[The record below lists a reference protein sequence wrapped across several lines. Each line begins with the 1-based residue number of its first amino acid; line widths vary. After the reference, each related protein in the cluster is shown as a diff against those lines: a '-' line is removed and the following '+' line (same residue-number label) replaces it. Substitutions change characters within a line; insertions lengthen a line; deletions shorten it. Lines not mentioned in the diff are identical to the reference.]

1 MVDTVKPP
9 ELKPEDPKP
18 RSFLHV
24 RFGSVRFY
32 VALLIVAVLLHIINA
47 AIAYLRWAQPLP
59 EHELAVEFQK
69 RQLDIW
75 TEMNKLLITLATV
88 TIGTVGGF
96 LVNRDKTNPVSLAQL
111 RRAAA
116 SWIFCALSL
125 YFGYL
130 SYNEAVTMLS
140 LGTFDTFDPRLW
152 WPTRAQF
159 WTFLISVI
167 LFADFVY
174 GSIRSNPEKAP
185 QATEG

>member
-9 ELKPEDPKP
+9 GQKPKDPKP

-24 RFGSVRFY
+24 RYGTVRFY
-32 VALLIVAVLLHIINA
+32 VALFIVAALLDFINA
-47 AIAYLRWAQPLP
+47 VVARLPFALPIP
-59 EHELAVEFQK
+59 EHALAMEFQ
-69 RQLDIW
+69 RQQLDIW
-75 TEMNKLLITLATV
+75 TEMNKLLIALATV
-88 TIGTVGGF
+88 TIGAVGGF
-96 LVNRDKTNPVSLAQL
+96 LVNLDKSNPVSPARLQ
-111 RRAAA
+111 RAAV

-130 SYNEAVTMLS
+130 SYNEAVGMLR
-140 LGTFDTFDPRLW
+140 LGTFDTFDSRLW

-174 GSIRSNPEKAP
+174 GSIHDKPEKAS